1 MTIEHT
7 PPEWED
13 QDVTRGLRSLYAPPA
28 DASYWHALEARIM
41 SRVAG
46 AVSTEWW
53 SFYGRWTRLG
63 LAAAGIAAIV
73 SGALIAHARD
83 VQTRIAYEAIFEQP
97 VETQAVMQVAETRSA
112 TAREATLRYLISY

>member
-28 DASYWHALEARIM
+28 DPSYWHALEARIM

-46 AVSTEWW
+46 AVSAEWW

-73 SGALIAHARD
+73 SGAAIAH
-83 VQTRIAYEAIFEQP
+83 TREQESRVAYEAVFEPP
-97 VETQAVMQVAETRSA
+97 VEAQAVVQAEETRTA